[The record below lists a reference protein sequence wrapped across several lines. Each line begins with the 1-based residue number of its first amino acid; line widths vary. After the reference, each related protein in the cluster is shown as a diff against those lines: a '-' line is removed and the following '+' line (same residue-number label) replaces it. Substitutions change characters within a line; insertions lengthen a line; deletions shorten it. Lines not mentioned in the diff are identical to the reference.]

1 MRHHGDRT
9 GNSSRHRRLQIATLA
24 GAVLLVGSVA
34 AEPLPLETREK
45 LLKEQAVE
53 AVTRSDATALY
64 DIMDEYR
71 ALERDGGTA
80 PAGLFFAEA
89 EAARANGEPVRAE
102 RAFNDY
108 FRVASPEGEA
118 FAEASRVYREFRQSI
133 PEAVWTV
140 LDSMVPVPGRIPA
153 TGGEADGGDA
163 TAEAA
168 TTAGITPFSI
178 GKRVVSRGAFMAFV
192 RATGHAFQP
201 PSGAG
206 SGDCE
211 AVEAAPGESVAG
223 SESDPIACVNWADAT
238 AYLNWLNQLSGL
250 KFRLPT
256 AAEWLRAGKAGV
268 APGPSEW
275 TADCASAPAGE
286 APADAAEAATAT
298 ESCTS
303 HAVVDPAGMSEAS
316 GSAAEPGVARNDD
329 FRSPSLGF
337 RVAL

>member
-1 MRHHGDRT
+1 M
-9 GNSSRHRRLQIATLA
+9 LA
-24 GAVLLVGSVA
+24 GAVLLAGSVA

-53 AVTRSDATALY
+53 AVTRSDAAALY

-133 PEAVWTV
+133 PEAVWAV

-153 TGGEADGGDA
+153 TGGEADGADA
-163 TAEAA
+163 TAEPA

-192 RATGHAFQP
+192 RATGYAFQP

-211 AVEAAPGESVAG
+211 AVEAAPGESAAG
-223 SESDPIACVNWADAT
+223 PESDPIACVNWTDAT

-256 AAEWLRAGKAGV
+256 AAEWLHAGKVGIV
-268 APGPSEW
+268 PGPSEW
-275 TADCASAPAGE
+275 TADCASASSGDAPAGE
-286 APADAAEAATAT
+286 APADAAEAAAAA

-303 HAVVDPAGMSEAS
+303 HVVVNPASATGAS
-316 GSAAEPGVARNDD
+316 SSAAEPGVSRDD
-329 FRSPSLGF
+329 GFRSSTLGF